1 MFADSKPA
9 SAFLELGLKK
19 TVSALM
25 AEIAELYESDE
36 IPWVVGYSGGKDST
50 ATLQLVWMTLAAMPA
65 HKRTKQVHVI
75 STDTL
80 VENPVVATWV
90 FASLET
96 MRVAA
101 EKSELP
107 ISVHRLT
114 PDPTNSFWVNLIG
127 RGYPAP
133 RPKFRWCTERLKI
146 LPSNKFISTVVRENG
161 EAIVVLGT
169 RKAESQARARVMA
182 RAESRWVR
190 SRLSPNES
198 LPSAYIYSPIDV
210 WTNDDVWMFLNQ
222 VPSPWGGNNKHLM
235 NLYQG
240 ASPDGECPLVIDT
253 TTPSCGDS
261 RFGCWVCTLVEKDR
275 SMQAMIVND
284 SDKEWMRPL
293 LHLRDLLDEPDRE
306 KRDFRRMNGR
316 LTLYVDHEGN
326 DKLVHGPYLQSVR
339 EDWLRELLRAQN
351 QARDAAP
358 ENMKDIRLITLEELE
373 EIRRLWVVEKHEI
386 EDSLPR
392 IYMEETGEAYP
403 GGRVDDAMMLS
414 ESDVDVLRTICGDDQ
429 LHFQLVREL
438 LSVERKHRVMVRR
451 SGIYREI
458 EEAIRRGFFDSEDD
472 AFNHALSRQRAKDGE
487 LPLDATLNVSPDDTT
502 ADQDAEVCSSIN

>member
-1 MFADSKPA
+1 MFGDTRST
-9 SAFLELGLKK
+9 STFSEIGLK
-19 TVSALM
+19 SSIAALID
-25 AEIAELYESDE
+25 EIAELYESDE

-50 ATLQLVWMTLAAMPA
+50 ATLQLVWMTLAAMPE
-65 HKRTKQVHVI
+65 HKRKKQVHVI

-80 VENPVVATWV
+80 VENPVVAAWV
-90 FASLET
+90 MRSLDT
-96 MRVAA
+96 MRAAA
-101 EKSELP
+101 ERSGLP

-114 PDPTNSFWVNLIG
+114 PDPANSFWVNLIG

-146 LPSNKFISTVVRENG
+146 APSNKFISTVVRENG

-169 RKAESQARARVMA
+169 RRAESQARARVMD
-182 RAESRWVR
+182 RAESRRVR

-198 LPSAYIYSPIDV
+198 LPSAYIFSPIEA

-222 VPSPWGGNNKHLM
+222 VANPWGVSNKQLM

-240 ASPDGECPLVIDT
+240 ASPDGECPLVIDSS
-253 TTPSCGDS
+253 TPSCGDS

-293 LHLRDLLDEPDRE
+293 LRLRDILDEPDRE

-316 LTLYVDHEGN
+316 LQLYVDHEG
-326 DKLVHGPYLQSVR
+326 KELLVHGPYVQSVR
-339 EDWLRELLRAQN
+339 ENLLRELLRAQN
-351 QARDAAP
+351 EARGAAP
-358 ENMKDIRLITLEELE
+358 VSMQEIDLITTEELE
-373 EIRRLWVVEKHEI
+373 EIRRIWVVEKHEI

-392 IYMEETGEAYP
+392 IYFEETGLPYP
-403 GGRVDDAMMLS
+403 GGRVDDAMMLT
-414 ESDVDVLRTICGDDQ
+414 ETDVGVLRDVCGDDL

-438 LSVERKHRVMVRR
+438 LSIERKHRVMVKRA
-451 SGIYREI
+451 GIFREI
-458 EEAIRRGFFDSEDD
+458 EEAIRRGFFENEED
-472 AFNHALSRQRAKDGE
+472 AFAHAVSRRRAKDGE
-487 LPLDATLNVSPDDTT
+487 LP
-502 ADQDAEVCSSIN
+502 ADGAFDEFSAEMTHAQGSKECSSTN